1 MGGVETMTDL
11 IRKMGL
17 DTLSERERIELAIAL
32 LDSAHH
38 LVEAAPISEAQRV
51 ELERR
56 LAAHLANPH
65 DVVPWEQ
72 AKSAALQKEIDDL
85 NGKVV
90 SMTKKGDEEKAA
102 SEKSIASLNDRLS
115 SYEKRLK
122 QFADALEQWKL
133 AQQQAAG
140 TAQQKE
146 AARVDLANQVLF
158 LKNTVADRERKNLNL
173 YKTSLEILERYEN
186 YALGKAL
193 SAREPFIQKTRVTV
207 ENQVQGYK
215 DAIIDNRISAQPK

>member
-1 MGGVETMTDL
+1 MKSFLCL
-11 IRKMGL
+11 IL
-17 DTLSERERIELAIAL
+17 LSLPLTAQEVSPAEAKLREQLRGTAL
-32 LDSAHH
+32 L
-38 LVEAAPISEAQRV
+38 LRAAETEKANA
-51 ELERR
+51 
-56 LAAHLANPH
+56 LATFAA
-65 DVVPWEQ
+65 EQ